1 MQFWSLFEL
10 SRLLP
15 NKDGAIP
22 NALAGCILR
31 CFLWRLYFR
40 PGQQISTVLKWGW
53 PDSNTLM
60 VTSLCKVILWPYRRC
75 VFLSPWYIYLNL
87 WEAEVLLLPFYQ
99 KFWNWIQWLNSGWI
113 QWFTWAPPKMWTIT
127 SNKSVIALIQG
138 PSFLPGLEVGTGHT
152 VFEDIHYT
160 VRGEPKSPLTL
171 P

>member
-22 NALAGCILR
+22 NALAGYILR
-31 CFLWRLYFR
+31 YFLWKLYFR

-60 VTSLCKVILWPYRRC
+60 VTSLCKVILCPYRRC
-75 VFLSPWYIYLNL
+75 AFLSPWYIYLNL

-99 KFWNWIQWLNSGWI
+99 KGLKHRLNSV
-113 QWFTWAPPKMWTIT
+113 TYRAPPKMWTIT

-152 VFEDIHYT
+152 VFEDIRYT

>member
-53 PDSNTLM
+53 PDSNTLT

-99 KFWNWIQWLNSGWI
+99 KGLKHRLNSVTYLSATQNVNYHLQHVSHCSNPRPILSSRPWGGHRPHSLWRY
-113 QWFTWAPPKMWTIT
+113 MLHCSRWT
-127 SNKSVIALIQG
+127 
-138 PSFLPGLEVGTGHT
+138 
-152 VFEDIHYT
+152 
-160 VRGEPKSPLTL
+160 
-171 P
+171 